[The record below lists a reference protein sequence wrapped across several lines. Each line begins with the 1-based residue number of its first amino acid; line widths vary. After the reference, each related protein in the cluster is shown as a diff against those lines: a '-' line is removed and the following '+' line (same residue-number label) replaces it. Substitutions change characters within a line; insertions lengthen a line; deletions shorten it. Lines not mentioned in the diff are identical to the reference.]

1 MVNRKGGKKHKRNK
15 AQGQLTKVLHQ
26 RRRTRICPSNW
37 RERKL

>member
-15 AQGQLTKVLHQ
+15 AQGQLTKSPSSV

-37 RERKL
+37 R